1 MRIKKLCLLSV
12 ISFEESFS
20 RIMGVQARWWEVE
33 ERFGTEEV
41 EAVKAN
47 CSFKKVGNDE
57 ERGRERYTVVGMR
70 NFCLMLHF
78 WDRWVL
84 K

>member
-1 MRIKKLCLLSV
+1 
-12 ISFEESFS
+12 
-20 RIMGVQARWWEVE
+20 MGVQARRWEVE

-41 EAVKAN
+41 EAVRAN

-57 ERGRERYTVVGMR
+57 ETGRERYTVVGMR
-70 NFCLMLHF
+70 NFHLMLQF
-78 WDRWVL
+78 WARWVL

>member
-12 ISFEESFS
+12 IIFEESFS
-20 RIMGVQARWWEVE
+20 RILGVQARWWEVE
-33 ERFGTEEV
+33 ERLGTKEV
-41 EAVKAN
+41 EAVRAN

-57 ERGRERYTVVGMR
+57 ERGRERYTGVGMR
-70 NFCLMLHF
+70 NFCLMLQF
-78 WDRWVL
+78 WARWVL